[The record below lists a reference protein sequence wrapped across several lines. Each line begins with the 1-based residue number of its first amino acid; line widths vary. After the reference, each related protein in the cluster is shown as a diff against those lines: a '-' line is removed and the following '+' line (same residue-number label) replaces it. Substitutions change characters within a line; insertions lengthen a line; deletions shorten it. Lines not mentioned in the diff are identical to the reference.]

1 MDDIL
6 KQILVELKEI
16 RETTEQI
23 DQRLVK
29 VEETT
34 EQIDQRLV
42 KVEED
47 TQQIRITIEND
58 ISKQLGALSDGFKL
72 NAEKLDSIKSAV
84 EEIDSTVAALDIKAQ
99 LESDRPI
106 TLKIIK

>member
-16 RETTEQI
+16 R
-23 DQRLVK
+23 
-29 VEETT
+29 ETT

>member
-29 VEETT
+29 VEDTT

-42 KVEED
+42 KSIVK
-47 TQQIRITIEND
+47 
-58 ISKQLGALSDGFKL
+58 KQNF
-72 NAEKLDSIKSAV
+72 
-84 EEIDSTVAALDIKAQ
+84 
-99 LESDRPI
+99 
-106 TLKIIK
+106 